1 MDSPDRSS
9 KAQAGSPILNS
20 LSKWRYR
27 TLIRDNLQKRGIPYF
42 VWPNSLKRLKLK
54 EQPLRTSQILSARK
68 AFVRNDIP
76 KHCWPRSIREEND
89 VTPSQKK
96 KQEIDRFRAD
106 DSLFKPS
113 IKRRC
118 LSMTYLT
125 ILPKETRLNNR
136 YIVFRQSRLFHSDK
150 PTEVSISEKELYLL
164 NQTVPKTNEVGEL
177 HAMILQARNR
187 SCMVRDTKHK
197 TELSRSATITLK
209 VRSAHYLRQITLTI
223 TGLKTPEF
231 TCRVRLEVCTS
242 PVIRHENVCSS
253 DDDQWIFYFAP
264 TEKEEHVQLIEIT
277 LRESELLDIYHAVKH
292 VLTASVICGCDSCHI
307 PRPTS
312 LMSKYQD
319 DKTAMRMCEDMPS
332 GRDWGCSPTHQ
343 PEHDEEESSD
353 LDLVERKKSGEND
366 ISDSTSASEVEEE
379 EEEVSGVTDLDSD
392 EFIVVDE
399 DGLQS
404 RPSSPADIE
413 QRERENA
420 SAFSGTGSKGQ
431 CEEPLDAGAKSE
443 SQSEKPSDLSLKGR
457 ATKIVEFIWARAI
470 ILAVRQ
476 WVTRDCAG
484 CQIEYPSQRQ
494 HSCVEGV
501 PVRFLD
507 NELKQK
513 WLNLIPACE
522 LKIKESLKQHFELK
536 KPHDGFVINILR
548 RIYTLTQEK
557 LSEYNP
563 LSEYLS
569 RDPSEILSRF
579 YMRPDEPLN
588 SAAESTA
595 ADVCKILMGSE
606 DDRSV

>member
-1 MDSPDRSS
+1 M
-9 KAQAGSPILNS
+9 
-20 LSKWRYR
+20 
-27 TLIRDNLQKRGIPYF
+27 T
-42 VWPNSLKRLKLK
+42 
-54 EQPLRTSQILSARK
+54 TSG
-68 AFVRNDIP
+68 F
-76 KHCWPRSIREEND
+76 
-89 VTPSQKK
+89 
-96 KQEIDRFRAD
+96 
-106 DSLFKPS
+106 
-113 IKRRC
+113 
-118 LSMTYLT
+118 
-125 ILPKETRLNNR
+125 
-136 YIVFRQSRLFHSDK
+136 
-150 PTEVSISEKELYLL
+150 
-164 NQTVPKTNEVGEL
+164 
-177 HAMILQARNR
+177 
-187 SCMVRDTKHK
+187 
-197 TELSRSATITLK
+197 
-209 VRSAHYLRQITLTI
+209 
-223 TGLKTPEF
+223 
-231 TCRVRLEVCTS
+231 
-242 PVIRHENVCSS
+242 
-253 DDDQWIFYFAP
+253 FYFAP

-332 GRDWGCSPTHQ
+332 GRD
-343 PEHDEEESSD
+343 SD

-431 CEEPLDAGAKSE
+431 CEEPLDASSE
-443 SQSEKPSDLSLKGR
+443 SQSEKPSDLSLKDR

-476 WVTRDCAG
+476 WVTRDCGG
-484 CQIEYPSQRQ
+484 CQIEHPSQRQ

-522 LKIKESLKQHFELK
+522 LEIKESLKQHFELK
-536 KPHDGFVINILR
+536 EPHDGFVINILR

-606 DDRSV
+606 DV